1 MVERDVAQ
9 SGSAPQWGC
18 GGRWFESSRPDHL
31 LQQERTLD
39 WVRTSEAGLPATAR
53 QRKLGLHQ
61 SLGTFMFGTP
71 RNLVGKGRG

>member
-1 MVERDVAQ
+1 
-9 SGSAPQWGC
+9 PQWGC

-53 QRKLGLHQ
+53 QRKFDPKLSGGLSQEGRSSDHQ
-61 SLGTFMFGTP
+61 SS
-71 RNLVGKGRG
+71 RR